1 MLTVLSLGISGNF
14 AGVQERAVHQGGD
27 VKNTSAKVKA
37 ALQGTDPFSFSGTY
51 PDQDSGIVR

>member
-1 MLTVLSLGISGNF
+1 MLSLAISGNF

-51 PDQDSGIVR
+51 PDQDSGIIR